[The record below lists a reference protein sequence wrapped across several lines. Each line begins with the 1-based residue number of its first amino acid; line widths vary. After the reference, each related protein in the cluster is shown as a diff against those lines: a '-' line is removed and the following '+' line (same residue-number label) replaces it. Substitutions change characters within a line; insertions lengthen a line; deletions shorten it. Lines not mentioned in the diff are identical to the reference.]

1 MLSYI
6 FLLIYFLTDSSFF
19 YFVGNNKRFSII
31 FEPYLSIF
39 E

>member
-1 MLSYI
+1 MLSYV
-6 FLLIYFLTDSSFF
+6 FLLIDFLANCSFF

-31 FEPYLSIF
+31 FESYLSIF